1 MRSSTERAF
10 GGSGE
15 GGGAFFFAVVRD
27 GIAPWIAVGEMNG
40 SYLRGNL
47 RVSGAQR
54 TAGPGKASEVSA
66 SASSLHTRLCAGID
80 PVPVR
85 LAIALPRAY
94 GLGRVTPVLV
104 QLAIRNV
111 VLIER
116 LVLELAPG
124 FNVLTGETGAGKSM
138 IVDALSLVLGGRA
151 RPEVV
156 RSGAAEAEVEAL
168 FELVPGSRASAKLE
182 AAGIPGDRELVVRRV
197 VPGKPEARSRAYV
210 NGRLCTAA
218 QLADIASD
226 LCDIASQH
234 ESVSLSDPST
244 HVEYL
249 DAFGR
254 LTSARG
260 RVAEEVDALGTIVR
274 ELEEVR
280 RQEQGRADREDFLRW
295 QIAEID
301 ELGPRDGEEVELD
314 QERARLRHAERL
326 HGATRRASERLY
338 EGEGALCDDL
348 ARLAAELEQA
358 AAIDGSL
365 APYARTV
372 HTARAELADAA
383 RALERYAEG
392 VQANPERL
400 AEVEERSFR
409 LQKLLRKHGPTTAE
423 VLARRAVLARE
434 LDSVSSASERVA
446 KLEGDRARRAAT
458 AGQAA
463 LDLSQKRRDAADK
476 LADSIGAQLSQLGMG
491 RARVIVEVTPT
502 PPGAEALLVDGAR
515 LTRTGIDRVEFLIA
529 PNPGEEP
536 RPLRKIASGGE
547 LSRALLALKRVLAD
561 EGPAGTY
568 VFDEVDAGVGGA
580 VAEVIGHAI
589 ADVARHRQVVCIT
602 HLSQIAAL
610 ADAHYVVD
618 KTEAKGRTQASVRR
632 LSQPERVDELARMIG
647 GIKVGDAARRAA
659 AEMLSRDE

>member
-1 MRSSTERAF
+1 
-10 GGSGE
+10 
-15 GGGAFFFAVVRD
+15 
-27 GIAPWIAVGEMNG
+27 
-40 SYLRGNL
+40 
-47 RVSGAQR
+47 
-54 TAGPGKASEVSA
+54 
-66 SASSLHTRLCAGID
+66 
-80 PVPVR
+80 
-85 LAIALPRAY
+85 
-94 GLGRVTPVLV
+94 VLV

-116 LVLELAPG
+116 LVLELAGG
-124 FNVLTGETGAGKSM
+124 FNVVTGETGAGKSM
-138 IVDALSLVLGGRA
+138 VVDALSLVLGGRA
-151 RPEVV
+151 SPELV
-156 RSGAAEAEVEAL
+156 RAGASEAEVEAL
-168 FELVPGSRASAKLE
+168 FELSPGSRVSAKLE

-197 VPGKPEARSRAYV
+197 VPGKPEARSRAYI

-218 QLADIASD
+218 QLSDIASD

-244 HVEYL
+244 HMEYL

-254 LTSARG
+254 LATERA
-260 RVAEEVDALGTIVR
+260 RVAEEVDALGKILKD
-274 ELEEVR
+274 LEEVR
-280 RQEQGRADREDFLRW
+280 VQEQGRADREDFLRW
-295 QIAEID
+295 QVAEID
-301 ELGPRDGEEVELD
+301 ELDPKDGEEVDLD

-326 HGATRRASERLY
+326 HGVTRRASERLY

-348 ARLAAELEQA
+348 ARLAAELDQA

-365 APYARTV
+365 AAHARTV
-372 HTARAELADAA
+372 QAARAELADAA
-383 RALERYAEG
+383 RALERYAQG
-392 VQANPERL
+392 VQASPERL

-423 VLARRAVLARE
+423 LLARRVALKRE
-434 LDSVSSASERVA
+434 LDSIASASERMTE
-446 KLEGDRARRAAT
+446 LESEKAHRAT
-458 AGQAA
+458 AAGAA
-463 LDLSQKRRDAADK
+463 ARELSQKRRDAADK
-476 LADSIGAQLSQLGMG
+476 LADAIGTQLSQLGMG
-491 RARVIVEVTPT
+491 RARVVVEVTPT
-502 PPGAEALLVDGAR
+502 PPGADALLIDGAR
-515 LTRTGIDRVEFLIA
+515 LTRAGIDRVEFLIA
-529 PNPGEEP
+529 PNRGEEP

-589 ADVARHRQVVCIT
+589 ADVAQHRQVVCIT
-602 HLSQIAAL
+602 HLPQIAAL

-632 LSQPERVDELARMIG
+632 LSPPERIDELARMIG
-647 GIKVGDAARRAA
+647 GIRVGDAARRAA